1 MFLERRWP
9 GIHFKHTVKTCTA
22 FTSQTP
28 QTRDTWTHI
37 EVSKTIL
44 MEPGP
49 LRIDWPEKDKMGW
62 ASAGMGSALRGRAC
76 GTEVKSLRSHSVGF
90 SSSFGTVSKEAA
102 GQMPDAMPFWAGFSL
117 QLVKGVWGPL
127 WSTSE
132 MGCIFS

>member
-1 MFLERRWP
+1 MGFRWH
-9 GIHFKHTVKTCTA
+9 GQC
-22 FTSQTP
+22 SQ
-28 QTRDTWTHI
+28 R
-37 EVSKTIL
+37 KGL
-44 MEPGP
+44 G
-49 LRIDWPEKDKMGW
+49 
-62 ASAGMGSALRGRAC
+62 

-90 SSSFGTVSKEAA
+90 SSSFGTVPKEAA